1 MVQYARPDAD
11 TSVGAWAASSGTDR
25 FAMINES
32 STDDSDYIHVTDDGG
47 GNSFPITLSLSSV
60 TDPSNTDPHSVV
72 VRAFVEMTFGEVTLN
87 VNLKDGGSSIK
98 NETFT
103 VQDSFTNHTMNLS
116 TAQIN
121 SISESGYGNLTLI
134 LTSTDD
140 SYSGT
145 LQTQISQAYF
155 TCPEASSSVPIA
167 AIAMNTYRQMGN

>member
-11 TSVGAWAASSGTDR
+11 TSVGAWAASSGSDR
-25 FAMINES
+25 FAMINGAS
-32 STDDSDYIHVTDDGG
+32 AGSDYIHVTDDGG

-72 VRAFVEMTFGEVTLN
+72 VRAFVEMTSGEVTLN

-103 VQDSFTNHTMNLS
+103 IQDSFTNHTMNLS

-140 SYSGT
+140 SYSGS

-155 TCPEASSSVPIA
+155 TCPEASGASVPIA
-167 AIAMNTYRQMGN
+167 AIAMNTYRQMRN